1 MRKENIYTNTFV
13 RGLLYN
19 LNFIGIMFAVSCLM
33 TVLILF
39 STPTIFAKAQK
50 QNSPVAETTAGKVQ
64 GYIDQGIIVFKGIPY
79 GADTRN
85 RRFLPPVPPKP
96 WKGIRIATQF
106 GPIAPQPLNQ
116 GRSLKFFPEPENPKV
131 SEDCLNLNVWTPGLN
146 AGVMRPVMVYFHG
159 GAYNSGSENI
169 NLYDGVNLCRKGNV
183 VVVTVNHRLN
193 IFGFLYLAKLG
204 GKKYAESG
212 NVGMLDLVLAL
223 KWVKNN
229 IKEFGGDPGNVTIF
243 GQSGG
248 GAKCA
253 TLMGMPSAHGL
264 FQKVITMSGQQITG
278 RTEEHATN
286 TALDILKKLNISR
299 NYISELNKVPVDKLL
314 KAMRGEQFAPVTDGI
329 VLPFDPFYPAA
340 SPVSKDIPM
349 MLGNTHDE
357 TTFLIGGSDTTLF
370 HLTWDEL
377 PGKTDQYIKKFIG
390 NLKPDSIVAFYRH
403 LYPKYSA
410 SDVFFAATTAARS
423 WKSLVVE
430 EDIRTKQNGAP
441 TYVYELDWQT
451 PVLGGKYK
459 APHTLDIPL
468 AFDNLKYGASM
479 TGTGADAQKMADI
492 ISSTFLAFAKTG
504 NPDNAYIPHWP
515 RFNLKNRPTM
525 VFDLKPRVVNDPRG
539 AERKFFENAPYVQP
553 GT

>member
-1 MRKENIYTNTFV
+1 MKAKKIINILKRTYAAWV
-13 RGLLYN
+13 LLSA
-19 LNFIGIMFAVSCLM
+19 LTLVTAVA
-33 TVLILF
+33 
-39 STPTIFAKAQK
+39 IFPQAEKP
-50 QNSPVAETTAGKVQ
+50 NSPIAETRAGKVQ
-64 GYIDQGIIVFKGIPY
+64 GYIDNGINVFKDIPY

-96 WKGIRIATQF
+96 WKGILNATRF
-106 GPIAPQPLNQ
+106 GDMAPQPVYN
-116 GRSLKFFPEPENPKV
+116 GRSVIFFPEPENPKL
-131 SEDCLNLNVWTPGLN
+131 SEDCLNLNVWTPGLKDSVN
-146 AGVMRPVMVYFHG
+146 RAVLVYFHG
-159 GAYNSGSENI
+159 GAYSSGSENI
-169 NLYDGVNLCRKGNV
+169 ALYDGVNLCRKGNV

-193 IFGFLYLAKLG
+193 AFGFLYLGKLG
-204 GKKYAESG
+204 GKKYSESS
-212 NVGMLDLVLAL
+212 NAGMLDLVLAL

-299 NYISELNKVPVDKLL
+299 NNIDELNKVPMEKIIN
-314 KAMRGEQFAPVTDGI
+314 AMRGEQFAPVIDGI
-329 VLPFDPFYPAA
+329 VLSNDPFFPAA
-340 SPVSKDIPM
+340 SPISKDIPM

-357 TTFLIGGSDTTLF
+357 TTLLIGAGDTTLF
-370 HLTWDEL
+370 HLTWQEL
-377 PGKTDQYIKKFIG
+377 PGKIDHYIKKFIG
-390 NLKPDSIVAFYRH
+390 NIKPDSIVAFYRH

-441 TYVYELDWQT
+441 SYVYELDWQT
-451 PVLGGKYK
+451 PVLGGIFKT
-459 APHTLDIPL
+459 PHTLDIPL
-468 AFDNLKYGASM
+468 AFDNIKYGSSM

-492 ISSTFLAFAKTG
+492 ISSTILAFAKTG
-504 NPDNAYIPHWP
+504 SPDNPAIPHWP
-515 RFNLKNRPTM
+515 GFNLKNRPTM
-525 VFDLKPRVVNDPRG
+525 IFDLKPKVVDDPRG
-539 AERKFFENAPYVQP
+539 AERKFFENAPYIQP